1 MDYTAVATLFLAFVI
16 LLPASATVWLA
27 KISSD
32 NIKIAKNVVQEGRFL
47 KEMESVAASFYRCGG
62 KYQLQQSQHRR
73 ANVSSS

>member
-47 KEMESVAASFYRCGG
+47 KEMESVAASSY
-62 KYQLQQSQHRR
+62 
-73 ANVSSS
+73 